1 MSRFYQCA
9 AVVAGGLL
17 LACCGSG
24 GSTSA
29 GATSAGATSATTG
42 SSAAV
47 TSAAGSSSAGATAP
61 VTVVASTDVW
71 GSIVST
77 IGGDRVKVTSLIS
90 DPAVDPHSYEANGQN
105 LLAVSRAALIVQNGG
120 GYDDFL
126 TKMVDSAGSKATVL
140 DAVDISGYAAT
151 DGEVNEHVW
160 YDFPTVAK
168 VAVQI
173 RTALTAA
180 SPADAAVFSANT
192 AAFNKQ
198 LTALEAKEA
207 AIKSSSAGVGVA
219 ITEPVPLYLLSA
231 AGLVNRT
238 PPEFSEAIESEN
250 DAPASVIVKNLALF
264 SGHQVKALVY
274 NEQTTGPQTEQVLD
288 AAKKNG
294 IAVVPVT
301 ETLPAGMDYLAWMNA
316 NVDTVAAA
324 VR

>member
-1 MSRFYQCA
+1 MKRTSRLYQCA
-9 AVVAGGLL
+9 AVVAGVLL
-17 LACCGSG
+17 LASCGSG
-24 GSTSA
+24 GSTSASATSAGTSAGSSVDGSTSA
-29 GATSAGATSATTG
+29 GATSAGAT
-42 SSAAV
+42 
-47 TSAAGSSSAGATAP
+47 AP
-61 VTVVASTDVW
+61 LTVVASTDVW

-90 DPAVDPHSYEANGQN
+90 DPAADPHSYEANGQN
-105 LLAVSRAALIVQNGG
+105 LLAVSKAALIVENGG

-140 DAVDISGYAAT
+140 DAVEISGYAAK
-151 DGEVNEHVW
+151 GAELNEHVW

-168 VAVQI
+168 VAAQI

-180 SPADAAVFSANT
+180 SPADAAVFAANT
-192 AAFNKQ
+192 AAFDKQ

-207 AIKSSSAGVGVA
+207 AIKASSAGVGVA
-219 ITEPVPLYLLSA
+219 ITEPVPLYLLDA
-231 AGLVNRT
+231 AGLVNKT
-238 PPEFSEAIESEN
+238 PPAFSEAIESEN
-250 DAPASVIVKNLALF
+250 DAPAAVIVENLALF
-264 SGHQVKALVY
+264 SGHQVKALIY

-288 AAKKNG
+288 AARKNG